1 MRRLLP
7 LALLLTLVLLAG
19 CGGSDDEAGQT
30 TATTAASEENP
41 IRVGLITDQGQL
53 DDNGFNEL
61 AFRGLTRAEKE
72 LGIKGRV
79 VESASAADYIPNMT
93 RLARDGYDLVIGM

>member
-7 LALLLTLVLLAG
+7 LALLLSLVVLAG

-30 TATTAASEENP
+30 TAATTSAAAEQP

-79 VESASAADYIPNMT
+79 VESAFGCRLHPEHDAAG
-93 RLARDGYDLVIGM
+93 ARTATTS